1 MDINPGAVIR
11 ELRKD
16 RGWTCTELARRSKL
30 SDAQISKLELG
41 QESLK
46 TPTIFKIAKA
56 LGIKPC
62 MFFMSPHDREVF
74 ENLADVRWNG

>member
-16 RGWTCTELARRSKL
+16 RGWTCVELARRSKM
-30 SDAQISKLELG
+30 SDAQISKLEMG

-46 TPTIFKIAKA
+46 TGTILRIAKA

-62 MFFMSPHDREVF
+62 VFFMSPADREIF
-74 ENLADVRWNG
+74 DNLSDVRWRG